1 MASTDAALLLLTAI
15 RVDPALLH
23 ATWNTAANA
32 GTASPWMLLSLHH
45 DRLLAAA
52 AAHGWD
58 AARTALTRDRFVR
71 ECERALA
78 AYDGPGKAGP
88 LKVSPR
94 HRRTRAADASP
105 RLRTRRLTRPPTD
118 PKVRPALARDGTLTF
133 TISPIPAL
141 PADPFALSLIS
152 HDTDALPSALAAP
165 LELFLDT
172 APTPASAYT
181 VTKTSHR
188 PHYAAA
194 RERAGLPP
202 LPAPTATSTTPLT
215 TAADVILWN
224 DAGLLTET
232 SIRNLALFRSGR
244 WLTPADASG
253 CLPGVA
259 RRWLLA
265 SGRVHLDTERVLRV
279 DQLEDGEMAIVF
291 NAVEGCRLGVV
302 HLRRGAAAANGKK
315 KAVAGKHSAGA

>member
-1 MASTDAALLLLTAI
+1 LLTAI

-32 GTASPWMLLSLHH
+32 GIASSWMLLPLHH

-71 ECERALA
+71 ECECALA

-88 LKVSPR
+88 LKV
-94 HRRTRAADASP
+94 T
-105 RLRTRRLTRPPTD
+105 
-118 PKVRPALARDGTLTF
+118 LARDGTLTF

-202 LPAPTATSTTPLT
+202 LTALTATSTTSPI

-232 SIRNLALFRSGR
+232 SIRNLALFRRGR
-244 WLTPADASG
+244 WLTPTDASG

-302 HLRRGAAAANGKK
+302 
-315 KAVAGKHSAGA
+315 